1 MSGDVLI
8 RGGMIV
14 DGTGAAPRR
23 ADVRIRGGWISE
35 IGPDLRPGGERELDA
50 SGAYVAP
57 GFIDVHTHYDAMIWW
72 DPALDPAP
80 QHGITS
86 VVTGNCALSLAPLL
100 ARDRAAL
107 VDMFCFIE
115 DMPTHAVETGVPFD
129 WTSFA
134 EYRKASDARG
144 AAVNVAALVGHNN
157 LRLTVMGDAA
167 WERAASDDE
176 LDGISALLA
185 ESLAAGGFGV
195 SVSFVDLDSRG
206 RSVPSRLA
214 DARELERL
222 AATLARAGHGIVEYV
237 PRFMKL
243 DRYLQD
249 VDKVDRACR
258 PHGVAHM
265 VVPLIVGRGSRA
277 MGDAIMDHL
286 AQLRAAGSRAWTQ
299 VSPRV
304 GLDRKFGF
312 DGTAAQF
319 AMMPSWVRAVNASGE
334 AKRAILRD
342 PDWRAR
348 ARAEWDTARFTIFPR
363 DGFARILVAGSPN
376 PVHAAFVGR
385 TLADVQAAWNLHPS
399 DVLARWIDECDLRP
413 RLYTPGDPDG
423 EAEAVARA
431 FGRPGVIVGA
441 SDAGAHIGMF
451 CGMGDPTLLLIR
463 HVRERSDLRVEQA
476 VHELSGR
483 AADLFGIGDRGRLLP
498 CYAGDVTIFAL
509 DELAFREDELVTDV
523 PGGTARYTRP
533 GGGYR
538 ATLVAGEITQLEGRA
553 TQTRPGRFL
562 SPQAKPLQV

>member
-1 MSGDVLI
+1 MSNDVLI
-8 RGGMIV
+8 RGGTLI
-14 DGTGAAPRR
+14 DGSGAAPRR
-23 ADVRIRGGWISE
+23 ADLRIRGGWIAE
-35 IGPDLRPGGERELDA
+35 VGPGLRPQGEREIDA

-57 GFIDVHTHYDAMIWW
+57 GFIDIHTHYDAMIWW
-72 DPALDPAP
+72 DPAIDPAP

-100 ARDRAAL
+100 ARDREAL

-115 DMPTHAVETGVPFD
+115 DMPVHAVETGVPFG

-134 EYRKASDARG
+134 EYRTASDALG
-144 AAVNVAALVGHNN
+144 AAVNVAPLVGHNN

-167 WERAASDDE
+167 WERPANDAE

-222 AATLARAGHGIVEYV
+222 AATLASAGHGLVEYV

-249 VDKVDRACR
+249 VEKIDRACR
-258 PHGVAHM
+258 PHGVAHT
-265 VVPLIVGRGSRA
+265 VAPLIVGSSARE
-277 MGDAIMDHL
+277 MGDAILHKF
-286 AQLRAAGSRAWTQ
+286 AELRAAGSRAWAQ
-299 VSPRV
+299 ASPRV

-319 AMMPSWVRAVNASGE
+319 ALMPSWVQAVKASGDE
-334 AKRAILRD
+334 KRSILRD

-348 ARAEWDTARFTIFPR
+348 ARHEWDTARYTIFPR
-363 DGFARILVAGSPN
+363 DGFARILVGSSTN
-376 PVHAAFVGR
+376 PEHANFIGR
-385 TLADVQAAWNLHPS
+385 SLADVQAAWNLHPS
-399 DVLARWIDECDLRP
+399 DVLARFIDECDLQP
-413 RLYTPGDPDG
+413 RLYTPGDP
-423 EAEAVARA
+423 EAESAAVARV
-431 FGRPGVIVGA
+431 FGQPGVIVGA

-451 CGMGDPTLLLIR
+451 CGMGDPTLLLVR
-463 HVRERSDLRVEQA
+463 HVRERADLRIEQA
-476 VHELSGR
+476 VHELTGK
-483 AADLFGIGDRGRLLP
+483 AAELFGIGDRGRLSP
-498 CYAGDVTIFAL
+498 GYAGDVTVFAL
-509 DELAFREDELVTDV
+509 DELEFRDDEIVVDV

-533 GGGYR
+533 AGGYR
-538 ATLVAGEITQLEGRA
+538 CTLVAGETTQLEGRA
-553 TQTRPGRFL
+553 SGARPGRFL
-562 SPQAKPLQV
+562 SPQAKPRPV